1 MVAHRP
7 PPLVLKYD
15 NFRLSVSSPMAQV
28 QQRKKTFFQK
38 LYRANWR
45 KAVIA
50 VALLNAIRFLLS
62 ASNAFQD
69 AIVDHVV
76 HHDGL
81 GQMSLIICLLYTV
94 VSLIEIFGVICI
106 FMGRLSLACA
116 YTYLTFVS
124 ALFVSVA
131 GVIAAVMFF
140 GFAEEIILECTSLAT
155 RGKLHLRS
163 TFQGEPWPIKRL
175 SPKRAYKLCLI
186 AWSRETTFQA
196 ASLFLCTL
204 LPTALCVFIVYTYYR
219 QVTDPTHKACL
230 LSAVP
235 RTGGVRMEGVMIGP
249 NPGACIANAGVA
261 SSLENRP
268 LRSSTQRRRVQGQ
281 VQGSVKEARGLL
293 QKQKQTKKSE
303 SFTTSQRRKVAATVA
318 KPADGQVATKSDEAQ
333 QVQMTS
339 VMKSASS
346 PYKITPGPPDYS
358 DATEG
363 VRGYEAYGPR
373 LDVYSAGLESW
384 RN

>member
-1 MVAHRP
+1 MVARRP
-7 PPLVLKYD
+7 PPLKLKYD
-15 NFRLSVSSPMAQV
+15 NFRLSVPSPMV
-28 QQRKKTFFQK
+28 LQQRKKTFFQK

-50 VALLNAIRFLLS
+50 VALLNAIRFLLA

-69 AIVDHVV
+69 AIVDHVN

-94 VSLIEIFGVICI
+94 VSLIEIFGVICV
-106 FMGRLSLACA
+106 FMRRLSLARA
-116 YTYLTFVS
+116 YTYLAFVS

-175 SPKRAYKLCLI
+175 SPKKAYKLCLI
-186 AWSRETTFQA
+186 AWSRETSFQA

-249 NPGACIANAGVA
+249 NPGASIANAGVT
-261 SSLENRP
+261 SSRVNLA
-268 LRSSTQRRRVQGQ
+268 LGSGTQRRR

-303 SFTTSQRRKVAATVA
+303 SFTTSQRRKISATVA
-318 KPADGQVATKSDEAQ
+318 KPDDAQVAAKSGEVQ
-333 QVQMTS
+333 QLQMTS

-358 DATEG
+358 NATEG